1 MGNRSYKG
9 RAAGSPALNWQPNTG
24 PFRIGTPA
32 NDNFMRPA
40 NDNKPAL
47 PRPRLR
53 VARGLRGLPR
63 VPLPWVRIV
72 QEMLAMMD
80 PAPVEGGVI
89 QTHAE
94 GYTMLCGTP
103 NGIPGYYPGQTCGTS
118 YFLDILHIP
127 PALAGNG
134 FRAWWVPGPRS
145 WPYPPVSLNTYKMD
159 WIVVGKGQKKP
170 GFGLE
175 PDAWAPPS
183 YLNAPGIGFAPA
195 AWPQLD
201 PMSLPNSPATVPQAL
216 PWVVLPWRGSPWPG
230 IGEESVRLYDVPGAV
245 STPENSP
252 LPEVVAPPVTVT
264 WPPAPPPKGTH
275 EGKVTVLNPFGA
287 GVVRTVLEWDS
298 EVLDMIDIWY
308 YNGLTAAQR
317 RLLKHRK
324 TRFDKLDALW
334 YWRHHL
340 NWKAIWL
347 GMVRDRLSEKMHFY
361 HGKQMQ
367 RLYRALYEE
376 YGSAA
381 SVLAQGLYRL
391 GLRQWRAYNQ
401 GSDDNAER

>member
-9 RAAGSPALNWQPNTG
+9 RAVGMPTLNFQPNTG
-24 PFRIGTPA
+24 PFRIGPAANDNFGLPA
-32 NDNFMRPA
+32 NDNRPR
-40 NDNKPAL
+40 L

-53 VARGLRGLPR
+53 TARGIRGLPR
-63 VPLPWVRIV
+63 VPFPWLELVKEIIR
-72 QEMLAMMD
+72 LTN
-80 PAPVEGGVI
+80 PPPVEGGVI
-89 QTHAE
+89 QTHAD
-94 GYTMLCGTP
+94 GYTMLCGVP
-103 NGIPGYYPGQTCGTS
+103 NGIPGYYPGGTCGTS

-175 PDAWAPPS
+175 PDAWAPPA
-183 YLNAPGIGFAPA
+183 YLNAPGVGAAPA
-195 AWPQLD
+195 AFPQLD

-230 IGEESVRLYDVPGAV
+230 IVEESVRTYDVPASV
-245 STPENSP
+245 APETSP
-252 LPEVVAPPVTVT
+252 LPEAGPAPSTVT
-264 WPPAPPPKGTH
+264 WPPARPPKGTYEH
-275 EGKVTVLNPFGA
+275 KVSVLNPFGA

-298 EVLDMIDIWY
+298 EVLDMVDIWY
-308 YNGLTAAQR
+308 YNGLTKFQR
-317 RLLKHRK
+317 ASMGPARN
-324 TRFDKLDALW
+324 RFDKLNALW
-334 YWRHHL
+334 QWRHAL
-340 NWKAIWL
+340 NWQAIWY
-347 GMVRDRLSEKMHFY
+347 GIVADRFMEKMQFF

-367 RLYRALYEE
+367 RLYRALHDE

-381 SVLAQGLYRL
+381 SVLAQGIYRL
-391 GLRQWRAYNQ
+391 GRRQLAAFDRQSEN
-401 GSDDNAER
+401 DER